1 MKLRDEKNYGREKMP
16 NAPSPMLAIAA
27 SSRVLCHPQR
37 RIPCQTRATNKG
49 AGDKGTE
56 QGGYQDAWFR
66 STRAVLDSTST
77 ETGRRKIIR
86 EYREANE
93 RANGGREREDL
104 YTDNWDGDVYK
115 GSPVNVLSVIL
126 AVSILAPLV
135 GLIFALQT
143 YGTLWG

>member
-1 MKLRDEKNYGREKMP
+1 
-16 NAPSPMLAIAA
+16 MLISHAICQTQAA
-27 SSRVLCHPQR
+27 VLSGLTRTALPVSLVLCAR
-37 RIPCQTRATNKG
+37 SFAR
-49 AGDKGTE
+49 
-56 QGGYQDAWFR
+56 FR